1 MAINLTI
8 GQNGIFTRAGDAVVK
23 NENAS
28 VYEKL
33 QMVVA
38 GYEID
43 EAGKT
48 NEETKLKRLNTDGY
62 IDEENIVIVENLM
75 GSKMQTGKGSI
86 EEGDVYI
93 LEQRQKTASSITS
106 DTTSDL
112 DYYLIYYDDENVDRN
127 LGLAFENENN
137 SIDSNVK
144 ITISKEPETEPTG
157 IVYLE
162 VEKVEGIN
170 STININEI
178 DITELDEETKFLLA
192 LIMELTGEYNMNYK
206 NFNQMI
212 NNNFTDQGEYFAII
226 MEDVDNFIQE
236 EMEFL
241 KRQGIETITSY
252 IIGNPEN
259 EVSDYYRTNKNGKYT
274 FKVADIFTR
283 KTYEQ
288 TIDVDNI
295 DESMPAYYVEDL
307 GGRVVLS
314 DINNNRIEFEE
325 AYIIYEGE
333 RIDVMD
339 CIYNDGRGDCID
351 CLNVNRKF
359 FGSSGIE
366 NSLYGTT
373 QTFEIVKDGNSYL
386 GDVVMVWIL

>member
-1 MAINLTI
+1 
-8 GQNGIFTRAGDAVVK
+8 
-23 NENAS
+23 
-28 VYEKL
+28 
-33 QMVVA
+33 MVVA

-144 ITISKEPETEPTG
+144 ITISKEAETEPTG

-178 DITELDEETKFLLA
+178 DITELDEETKLFLA
-192 LIMELTGEYNMNYK
+192 LIMELTAEYNMNYK
-206 NFNQMI
+206 NFIQMI
-212 NNNFTDQGEYFAII
+212 NNNYTDQGEYFAII

-236 EMEFL
+236 KMEFL

-252 IIGNPEN
+252 IIINPEN

-274 FKVADIFTR
+274 FKVADILTR

-295 DESMPAYYVEDL
+295 DESMPAYYVEDI

-325 AYIIYEGE
+325 AYIIYEGN
-333 RIDVMD
+333 RIDVMN
-339 CIYNDGRGDCID
+339 CIDNDGRGECIG
-351 CLNVNRKF
+351 CLNVNRKLSYT
-359 FGSSGIE
+359 GVIE
-366 NSLYGTT
+366 DSLYGTT
-373 QTFEIVKDGNSYL
+373 QTFEIVKDGNSYF
-386 GDVVMVWIL
+386 GDVIMQWPL